1 MTIVQYS
8 HLFWV
13 LARNKCINNA
23 ALSVAGILLLVFQN
37 TFDTG
42 NILTIIMNYV
52 FICYC
57 LLLALHLQLV
67 ERLMTFKKN
76 IKKDLL
82 VVIAYG
88 TSVARYHAAR
98 LLFNYWPLYNANKFD
113 RNKPK
118 SIGNY

>member
-1 MTIVQYS
+1 M
-8 HLFWV
+8 
-13 LARNKCINNA
+13 
-23 ALSVAGILLLVFQN
+23 
-37 TFDTG
+37 
-42 NILTIIMNYV
+42 
-52 FICYC
+52 
-57 LLLALHLQLV
+57 HLQLV

-118 SIGNY
+118 SIGNYLFYDLICIEKYRNMNKIKYIYFNHLNIFIIIFNFNVTILMLNEFDQRFIKKKKLK

>member
-1 MTIVQYS
+1 
-8 HLFWV
+8 
-13 LARNKCINNA
+13 
-23 ALSVAGILLLVFQN
+23 
-37 TFDTG
+37 
-42 NILTIIMNYV
+42 
-52 FICYC
+52 
-57 LLLALHLQLV
+57 
-67 ERLMTFKKN
+67 MTFKKN

-118 SIGNY
+118 SIGNFIIIYFIKYVLKNIKLNK

>member
-1 MTIVQYS
+1 
-8 HLFWV
+8 
-13 LARNKCINNA
+13 
-23 ALSVAGILLLVFQN
+23 
-37 TFDTG
+37 
-42 NILTIIMNYV
+42 
-52 FICYC
+52 
-57 LLLALHLQLV
+57 
-67 ERLMTFKKN
+67 MTFKKN

-118 SIGNY
+118 SIGNYLFYYFMFENDLSIVQIRFTHIPFLLI

>member
-1 MTIVQYS
+1 
-8 HLFWV
+8 L
-13 LARNKCINNA
+13 R
-23 ALSVAGILLLVFQN
+23 SVS
-37 TFDTG
+37 
-42 NILTIIMNYV
+42 
-52 FICYC
+52 
-57 LLLALHLQLV
+57 ALHLQLV

-118 SIGNY
+118 SIGNYLFSNLICLKILNNKEK

>member
-1 MTIVQYS
+1 
-8 HLFWV
+8 LF
-13 LARNKCINNA
+13 LAINKCTNNA

-37 TFDTG
+37 TFDT
-42 NILTIIMNYV
+42 
-52 FICYC
+52 
-57 LLLALHLQLV
+57 ALHLQLV

-118 SIGNY
+118 SIGN

>member
-1 MTIVQYS
+1 
-8 HLFWV
+8 
-13 LARNKCINNA
+13 
-23 ALSVAGILLLVFQN
+23 
-37 TFDTG
+37 
-42 NILTIIMNYV
+42 
-52 FICYC
+52 
-57 LLLALHLQLV
+57 
-67 ERLMTFKKN
+67 MTFKKN

-118 SIGNY
+118 SIGNYILDRLKSSKSNENICCSYLI

>member
-1 MTIVQYS
+1 M
-8 HLFWV
+8 
-13 LARNKCINNA
+13 
-23 ALSVAGILLLVFQN
+23 
-37 TFDTG
+37 
-42 NILTIIMNYV
+42 
-52 FICYC
+52 
-57 LLLALHLQLV
+57 LLALHLQLV

-118 SIGNY
+118 SIGNYLFYYFMFEND

>member
-1 MTIVQYS
+1 
-8 HLFWV
+8 
-13 LARNKCINNA
+13 
-23 ALSVAGILLLVFQN
+23 
-37 TFDTG
+37 
-42 NILTIIMNYV
+42 
-52 FICYC
+52 
-57 LLLALHLQLV
+57 
-67 ERLMTFKKN
+67 MTFKKN

-118 SIGNY
+118 SIGNHLFVNLSFRKIYGTNSTTDMCPNKLRILAL